1 MIKKVDRN
9 ITGKRQKNKKKN
21 VRKVKNNKDAKFN
34 FRIFLI
40 IIIVSVVAIFTIIQ
54 SARMVMIFGTASKN
68 IIDDFINGEETSYN
82 YYVDYTEMRG

>member
-9 ITGKRQKNKKKN
+9 VTGKRQKNKKKN